1 MSVVHYVQYIH
12 YSMYNN
18 SIPLRLIGNMFVT
31 SFMNVPSPFQME
43 YASEQEKVL
52 DDEGGWVDTHHYADK
67 DSLGDKISEM
77 NLEDAASSSPGLFDP
92 SKYLFL

>member
-1 MSVVHYVQYIH
+1 M
-12 YSMYNN
+12 
-18 SIPLRLIGNMFVT
+18 T

-77 NLEDAASSSPGLFDP
+77 NLEDAASSSPGLCRP
-92 SKYLFL
+92 LKYLFFCTYLFESIVNLFVWTFRSIY